1 MRPLQRSWCPWHRGL
16 TARAC
21 RGDRDHMTTAKPK
34 NRATKAARREASAGL
49 GVDFTHVD
57 TLVRSAVARNR
68 TRRELRLALGL
79 PLIQIAARAGV
90 SESTARLFEADPSAV
105 TNTEK
110 RAALAAVYAQ
120 LEADGIPSKRKAG

>member
-1 MRPLQRSWCPWHRGL
+1 
-16 TARAC
+16 
-21 RGDRDHMTTAKPK
+21 MTTTKPK
-34 NRATKAARREASAGL
+34 
-49 GVDFTHVD
+49 
-57 TLVRSAVARNR
+57 NR

-105 TNTEK
+105 TSTEK

-120 LEADGIPSKRKAG
+120 LEGDDIASKSKAG